1 MPKIKLPKQ
10 LPANISTIK
19 EIRIEAAHH
28 YIYGLL
34 ENLRLDG
41 LHSMVVKVKDGTEGM
56 HESIPLHQ
64 EHVGRNFD
72 HKGMVATTDWF
83 GAKLFLTLKEGDEEE
98 ASGHEEP
105 TAHEEAKES
114 LLEWYQIHQA
124 QEEIREGKSSQF
136 EKLIRTAQLHKRKK
150 DVVKSLSP
158 EAYELLADASCI
170 HVDGLIFRFFPMD
183 ELVFSFFPMDENR
196 DREFITV
203 RPCLDL

>member
-10 LPANISTIK
+10 LPSDLSTLK
-19 EIRIEAAHH
+19 TWRIEAAHH

-34 ENLRLDG
+34 ENMRLEESIARG
-41 LHSMVVKVKDGTEGM
+41 VKVEDGMEGM
-56 HESIPLHQ
+56 HESIALHQ
-64 EHVGRNFD
+64 EHIGVEFD
-72 HKGMVATTDWF
+72 HKGMIATVVWID
-83 GAKLFLTLKEGDEEE
+83 GNLYLTLKDGDEEE

-170 HVDGLIFRFFPMD
+170 HVDGLVFR
-183 ELVFSFFPMDENR
+183 FFPMDENR